1 MAKGT
6 STIARPAAPVVGL
19 VDIDRHLVDIS
30 PSTTAAEDCLSYKP
44 ANLSII
50 TLIRN
55 GTTSYTVR
63 DGSHWITN
71 YPSFTDAVNALAYMS
86 KYNTI
91 CFTGR
96 GTPTINFWFE
106 KR

>member
-1 MAKGT
+1 MADKM
-6 STIARPAAPVVGL
+6 STIARPEPQAGL
-19 VDIDRHLVDIS
+19 IEIDRHMADIA
-30 PSTTAAEDCLSYKP
+30 PSSRAAEDCLSYR
-44 ANLSII
+44 ANNLSII

-55 GTTSYTVR
+55 GQTSYTVR

-71 YPSFTDAVNALAYMS
+71 YPSFTDAVNAMEYMA
-86 KYNTI
+86 KFNTI

-96 GTPTINFWFE
+96 GTPTINYWFE

>member
-1 MAKGT
+1 MPD
-6 STIARPAAPVVGL
+6 TIELDVE
-19 VDIDRHLVDIS
+19 RHLVDAA
-30 PSTTAAEDCLSYKP
+30 PAATAAEDCLSYNPK
-44 ANLSII
+44 NLSII

-55 GTTSYTVR
+55 GVTSYTVR

-71 YPSFTDAVNALAYMS
+71 YPSFTDALNAMEYMG
-86 KYNTI
+86 KFNTI

-96 GTPTINFWFE
+96 GTPTINYWFE

>member
-1 MAKGT
+1 MPD
-6 STIARPAAPVVGL
+6 TIELDGVLHAAEAAPSAGA
-19 VDIDRHLVDIS
+19 
-30 PSTTAAEDCLSYKP
+30 TEDCLSYSP
-44 ANLSII
+44 HNLSVI

-55 GTTSYTVR
+55 GVTSYTVR

-71 YPSFTDAVNALAYMS
+71 YPTFTDALNAMNYMA
-86 KYNTI
+86 KFNTI

-96 GTPTINFWFE
+96 GTPTINYWFE